1 MQPTREEF
9 VAKRG
14 QTSKP
19 PSVLGFPGHHF
30 NAITS
35 WGGEPQ
41 GRGAAC
47 LCVTCDHDLR
57 FSRWQPVPAWL
68 MPRARASASRS
79 ARADLAEWD
88 INILPD
94 GSNLPPG
101 SGKAADGAKI
111 FAEKCAL
118 CHGDHGQGG
127 HAVRLIGG
135 PPKASL
141 DGGKTIANY
150 WPYATT
156 LFDFIRRSMP
166 FPQPRSLTDREVYSL
181 VAYLLAENR
190 LIGDNDE
197 MNAATLPKVRMPNRD
212 NFILRFPDRI

>member
-1 MQPTREEF
+1 MSMCNLSIAT
-9 VAKRG
+9 G
-14 QTSKP
+14 
-19 PSVLGFPGHHF
+19 VLALVIG
-30 NAITS
+30 A
-35 WGGEPQ
+35 
-41 GRGAAC
+41 GAAA
-47 LCVTCDHDLR
+47 LAETPRLG
-57 FSRWQPVPAWL
+57 
-68 MPRARASASRS
+68 MPISQ
-79 ARADLAEWD
+79 ADLAEWD

-94 GSNLPPG
+94 GTNLPTG

-118 CHGDHGQGG
+118 CHGDSGKGG

-156 LFDFIRRSMP
+156 LFDFIRRAMP
-166 FPQPRSLTDREVYSL
+166 FTQPRSLSDQEVYAL
-181 VAYLLAENR
+181 CAYLLEENK
-190 LIGDNDE
+190 LIGENDE

-212 NFILRFPDRI
+212 NFVIQFPDRI